1 MQMFVNLPVR
11 DLDRTVAFF
20 TALGFSFNPKFTDE
34 NATCMLVGEDSFVML
49 LVEPFFRQFT
59 DKQLCDTAT
68 SIETLV
74 ALGADSR
81 EGVDALLKAALEAGA
96 REPRPAQDHGF
107 MYTRSFEDL
116 DGHTWEIFHMSGDP
130 G

>member
-1 MQMFVNLPVR
+1 MQMFVNLPIR
-11 DLDRTVAFF
+11 DLGRTVAFF

-34 NATCMLVGEDSFVML
+34 NATCMLVGEDCFVML

-59 DKQLCDTAT
+59 DKQPCDTAT

-81 EGVDALLKAALEAGA
+81 EGVDALLKVALDAGA

-130 G
+130 A

>member
-1 MQMFVNLPVR
+1 MQMFVNLPIR
-11 DLDRTVAFF
+11 DLGRTVAFF

-34 NATCMLVGEDSFVML
+34 NATCMLVGDDCFVML
-49 LVEPFFRQFT
+49 LLEPFFRQFT

-81 EGVDALLKAALEAGA
+81 EGVDALLKVALDAGA

-130 G
+130 A

>member
-11 DLDRTVAFF
+11 NLDRTVAFF

-34 NATCMLVGEDSFVML
+34 NATCMLVGDDCFVML

-81 EGVDALLKAALEAGA
+81 EGVDALLKAALAAGA

-130 G
+130 A

>member
-11 DLDRTVAFF
+11 DLDRTVTFF

-34 NATCMLVGEDSFVML
+34 NATCMLVGDDCFVML

-81 EGVDALLKAALEAGA
+81 EGVDALLKAALDAGA
-96 REPRPAQDHGF
+96 REPRPVQDHGF

-130 G
+130 A

>member
-34 NATCMLVGEDSFVML
+34 NATCMLVGDDCFVML

-107 MYTRSFEDL
+107 MYTRSFEDP
-116 DGHTWEIFHMSGDP
+116 DGHTWEIFHMAGDP
-130 G
+130 A